1 MIKNDATVVIA
12 CHDPNRPI
20 RRAVASALRSS
31 GVNVLVIAHNTD
43 PEGMRAALGPLTS
56 RVRVEPFAD
65 GIPSP
70 AGPFNHG
77 LAIADTRFV
86 SIMGSDDALETG
98 AVDSW
103 RVLAKRWDADMV
115 LTRLHRGKA
124 RRPIHAPAVRPWLH
138 GVADFA
144 KDRLY
149 YRSAPLGLMRRERL
163 EELGLRMTPDF
174 PVGEDIAFSMRLYSS
189 SPVVVQRRGP
199 GYLVGE
205 DAKTRVTTTSRPV
218 DVELQHITDLL
229 SRSWVAD
236 WSAEM
241 RAGVAI
247 KTLRIHVFG
256 LLLNREMDFWTAAQR
271 VSLAEIAQSLCD
283 FAPGCERAFSRAD
296 TALLQAILNPQSS
309 NEQLLRLAQA
319 RSRFFTP
326 AALVPAYAQGWCHR
340 EGPLRFD
347 VASFLVR

>member
-1 MIKNDATVVIA
+1 MTKNDATVVIA

-20 RRAVASALRSS
+20 RRAVTSVLRSS
-31 GVNVLVIAHNTD
+31 GVNVLVVAHNTE
-43 PEGMRAALGPLTS
+43 PKGMRAALGSLDS
-56 RVRVEPFAD
+56 QVRVEPFTD

-70 AGPFNHG
+70 TGPFNHG
-77 LAIADTRFV
+77 LVIADTRFV
-86 SIMGSDDALETG
+86 SIMGSDDVLETG
-98 AVDSW
+98 AVDYW

-124 RRPIHAPAVRPWLH
+124 RRPIHAPAVRPWLY
-138 GVADFA
+138 GAADFV

-163 EELGLRMTPDF
+163 EELGLRMTPEF

-189 SPVVVQRRGP
+189 STVVVQRRGP

-205 DAKTRVTTTSRPV
+205 DVKTRVTTTPRPV
-218 DVELQHITDLL
+218 DVELRHITDLL
-229 SRSWVAD
+229 SRPWIAD
-236 WSAEM
+236 WNAAM
-241 RAGVAI
+241 REGVAI

-256 LLLNREMDFWTAAQR
+256 LLLNREMDFWTPAQR
-271 VSLAEIAQSLCD
+271 ESLAEITQSLCD
-283 FAPGCERAFSRAD
+283 FAPGCERAFSQAD
-296 TALLQAILNPQSS
+296 TALLQAILNTQTP
-309 NEQLLRLAQA
+309 NEQLLQLAHA
-319 RSRFFTP
+319 RSRFFSP
-326 AALVPAYAQGWCHR
+326 AALVPAYAQGWWHR